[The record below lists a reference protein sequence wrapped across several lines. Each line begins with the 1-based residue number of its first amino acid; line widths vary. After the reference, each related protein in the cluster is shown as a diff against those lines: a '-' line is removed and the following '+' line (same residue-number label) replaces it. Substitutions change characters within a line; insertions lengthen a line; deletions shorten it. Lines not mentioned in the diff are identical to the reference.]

1 MIIIFACHAKKLAIP
16 YELHHEMDDVESIVR
31 TSFRLMDVAEVGFM
45 HETRRALPSF
55 LDLNVASPHAKA
67 LESGIQNIHYVGV
80 VLLFEVPGRV
90 EIHVMG
96 DSREKNDKDGV
107 PLAVQNKC
115 TSN

>member
-1 MIIIFACHAKKLAIP
+1 MIITFACHAKKLAIP
-16 YELHHEMDDVESIVR
+16 SELHHDMEDVESIVR
-31 TSFRLMDVAEVGFM
+31 TSFRLMDAAEVGFM
-45 HETRRALPSF
+45 PETRRALPSF
-55 LDLNVASPHAKA
+55 LDLDVATPQAEA

-90 EIHVMG
+90 EIHGMG

-107 PLAVQNKC
+107 PLAAQNKC